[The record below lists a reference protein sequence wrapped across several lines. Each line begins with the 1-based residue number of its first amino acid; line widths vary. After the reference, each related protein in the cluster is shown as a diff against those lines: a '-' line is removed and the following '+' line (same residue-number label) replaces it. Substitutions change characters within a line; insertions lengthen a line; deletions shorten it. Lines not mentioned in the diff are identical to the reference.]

1 MDISEGAGNVQ
12 PACWIQ
18 PLEKS
23 SGPRYVQIVKLI
35 EDAIHSGAL
44 PVGAQ
49 LPPQRLLAQTLGVD
63 LTTVTRAYGQARSQG
78 LISSV
83 GGRGTFVL
91 DTSQAPQSNWVDLA
105 MNTSP
110 QPADGSI
117 VSKLHQGLAQVLA
130 HQPIDALSRYHKADL
145 NRSVLQAAQAWLKP
159 TLADMNTQSLVLSE
173 GAQSAIF
180 AILLSSTCRGDVVL
194 CEPLTYPGFLN
205 ATRSL
210 GLQVVGLQED
220 AHGVLPEAIERAVR
234 EQGARVLYLNP
245 TVQNPTTRT
254 MPLARRQ
261 EIAQLVER
269 LGITLIEDDP
279 YRCLL
284 SEVPP
289 PIAAL
294 NGGRN
299 VYYVTTLS
307 KCLSPALRTA
317 FVIAPR
323 GHDGSDIEQQLRAFS
338 MGGSPLLLALV
349 AYWFR
354 TGQAEQLVA
363 EVRREARSRQ
373 TLLRA
378 ILPPVYHTHPGSL
391 HVWLP
396 LGERWDQRLFVHALA
411 ASNIGVASAEQ
422 FSVQAHP
429 DNAVRI
435 SLGGATDQSEL
446 ARALKV
452 VAALLNQP
460 SPKVR
465 EAII

>member
-1 MDISEGAGNVQ
+1 MDVSESLGPVP

-18 PLEKS
+18 PLEKN

-130 HQPIDALSRYHKADL
+130 HQPIDALSRYHKTHL
-145 NRSVLQAAQAWLKP
+145 NHSVLQAAQAWFKP
-159 TLADMNTQSLVLSE
+159 VLTDMNTQTLVLSE

-180 AILLSSTCRGDVVL
+180 AILLSSTRSGDVVL
-194 CEPLTYPGFLN
+194 SESLTYPGFLN
-205 ATRSL
+205 AARSL
-210 GLQVVGLQED
+210 GLQVMGLEED
-220 AHGVLPEAIERAVR
+220 ADGVLPQAIERAVR
-234 EQGARVLYLNP
+234 THGARLLYLNP

-261 EIAQLVER
+261 AIAQLVER

-284 SEVPP
+284 SDAPA

-299 VYYVTTLS
+299 TYYVATLS
-307 KCLSPALRTA
+307 KCISAALRTA
-317 FVIAPR
+317 FVIPPR
-323 GHDGSDIEQQLRAFS
+323 GSDGTDIEARLRAFS

-363 EVRREARSRQ
+363 EVRRETRSRQ
-373 TLLRA
+373 NLLRA
-378 ILPPVYHTHPGSL
+378 ILPPVYDTHPTSL
-391 HVWLP
+391 HAWLP
-396 LGERWDQRLFVHALA
+396 LGTQWDQRLFVHALA
-411 ASNIGVASAEQ
+411 ASNIGVAGAEQ

-460 SPKVR
+460 SSKVHA
-465 EAII
+465 AII